1 MDILSQFSQ
10 FMISNIYLA
19 IPVAFAAGVISAFS
33 PCILTTLPLV
43 LGYMGNSRIQNKKR
57 GLLYSLVFTAGLS
70 LTFVI
75 LGIAT
80 ALLGRVFAAYN
91 RYIYVALS
99 IIMIGSALNLL
110 GVIGKNTEVN
120 SCSIEDT
127 DIKGK
132 KPVRGLFGIFS
143 LGLFGGF
150 VSSPCATPVLAAILS
165 FVAGT
170 GNVAMGIGMLLAYS
184 LGHSLLVI
192 IAGVSVTGIN
202 AIVSNPKYLKAGKYM
217 RNGLAVFILLAGFY
231 LFYLGI

>member
-1 MDILSQFSQ
+1 MDIISQFSQ

-43 LGYMGNSRIQNKKR
+43 IGYMGNSKIQNKKR
-57 GLLYSLVFTAGLS
+57 GLGYSLVFTAGLS
-70 LTFVI
+70 ATFVI

-91 RYIYVALS
+91 RYIYIALS
-99 IIMIGSALNLL
+99 MIMIASALNLL
-110 GVIGKNTEVN
+110 GVIGKKAEEN
-120 SCSIEDT
+120 SCSIEEKPPV
-127 DIKGK
+127 KG
-132 KPVRGLFGIFS
+132 LLGIFS

-170 GNVAMGIGMLLAYS
+170 GNIAMGTGMLLAYS

-192 IAGVSVTGIN
+192 IAGVSVTSLN
-202 AIVSNPKYLKAGKYM
+202 AIVSNPKYLKAGAYM
-217 RNGLAVFILLAGFY
+217 RNALAVFILFAGFY
-231 LFYLGI
+231 LFYLGV